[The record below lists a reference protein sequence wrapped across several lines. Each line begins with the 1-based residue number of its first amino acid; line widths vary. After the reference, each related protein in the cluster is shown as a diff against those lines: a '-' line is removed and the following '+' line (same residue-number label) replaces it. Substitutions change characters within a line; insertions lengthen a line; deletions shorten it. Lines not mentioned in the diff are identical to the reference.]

1 MYTPKSLVSRKQAFL
16 LKKLGFDTP
25 VSYYLINAFEV
36 KPFSNRR
43 FNCLFTSSPV
53 DWNNVLTTTHQFE
66 EEIKESLFISVPT
79 VYEALEWI
87 SNQGIN
93 VGYVYIEKDVKYR
106 YKELRNVLDANLKLL
121 ISSRKMSAKSK
132 KPSKSL
138 SK

>member
-16 LKKLGFDTP
+16 LKKLGFNTP
-25 VSYYLINAFEV
+25 TSYYLMKTFEV
-36 KPFSNRR
+36 KPFSNKR
-43 FNCLFTSSPV
+43 FNCLFMSSPV
-53 DWNNVLTTTHQFE
+53 DWNNVLTTTHHFD
-66 EEIKESLFISVPT
+66 EEIKESFFISVPT

-87 SNQGIN
+87 SNQNIN
-93 VGYVYIEKDVKYR
+93 VGYIYIEKDIKCR